1 MSVFRFRHF
10 EIRQESSA
18 MKVGTDAMILGALT
32 TANDPQS
39 ILDIGTGTG
48 VLTLMMAQKFP
59 NATLQAIDIEPS
71 AVDEA
76 RYNAENSPWA
86 DRIRVDESDLRD
98 FQSAEKY
105 ELIISNPPYYTK
117 GLVNPDRS
125 KALARHE
132 SALPFDLLFKK
143 VPLLLTE
150 DGVFWMIAPFSE
162 METLCAE
169 AERVNL
175 WPNTR
180 IDIFGKE
187 GGAIVRNVFC
197 FSFKRSEYRTHKQL
211 SIRTTN
217 GDYSEEYKALTIDF
231 HGVSI

>member
-18 MKVGTDAMILGALT
+18 MKVGTDAMVLGTLA
-32 TANDPQS
+32 TANDPKS

-59 NATLQAIDIEPS
+59 NATLHAIDIEPS

-86 DRIRVDESDLRD
+86 DRIRMDESDFRD
-98 FQSAEKY
+98 FQSAERY
-105 ELIISNPPYYTK
+105 ALIISNPPYYTN
-117 GLVNPDRS
+117 GLVNPDRT

-132 SALPFDLLFKK
+132 SALPFDVLFTK
-143 VPLLLTE
+143 VSQCLKE
-150 DGVFWMIAPFSE
+150 DGVFWMIAPSSVVE
-162 METLCAE
+162 ELYVQ
-169 AERVNL
+169 AERVHL

-180 IDIFGKE
+180 IDILGKE
-187 GGAIVRNVFC
+187 GGAIVRNILC
-197 FSFKRSEYRTHKQL
+197 FAFQRIENVTHMQL
-211 SIRTTN
+211 AIRAAN
-217 GDYSEEYKALTIDF
+217 GHYTEEYKALTIDF
-231 HGVSI
+231 HGVPI